1 MKLGEYLTAINY
13 SKEPLMDTED
23 ESVEKG
29 YVPFVVN
36 RCLSYF
42 VDTIMHVNEMNSY
55 PDIPKSH
62 QFDYLQKSIRK
73 RKRFSKWLKKEN
85 PERIAKIKELFG
97 YSDRRALEVL
107 ELLNDSDVEYIDI
120 MTNKGG

>member
-13 SKEPLMDTED
+13 TKEPLMDTED
-23 ESVEKG
+23 ESVERG
-29 YVPFVVN
+29 YVPFVIN

-42 VDTIMHVNEMNSY
+42 VDTIMHANEMNLYS
-55 PDIPKSH
+55 DTPKSH

-85 PERIAKIKELFG
+85 PERLAKIKELFG

-107 ELLNDSDVEYIDI
+107 ELLSDTDMEYVDR

>member
-1 MKLGEYLTAINY
+1 MKLGDYLTAINY

-42 VDTIMHVNEMNSY
+42 VDTIMHANEMNLY
-55 PDIPKSH
+55 PDTPKSY

-85 PERIAKIKELFG
+85 PERLVKIKELFG

-107 ELLNDSDVEYIDI
+107 ELLSDTDMEYVDR